1 LAHDID
7 GRRQVTGPTHSS
19 NDAGASAPVAVLGAG
34 SFGTALAIA
43 LARRGSRTRLW
54 GRNAAEMAEAE
65 RARRNPRYL
74 ADCEFPMTL
83 VATGDFDAA
92 LRDAEDI
99 VIATPSHALRAT
111 IESLKPRL
119 SPQQGLV
126 IASKGFEPGS
136 GKLAHEVVAEVAGSD
151 QPYAVLSGPTFASE
165 LGRGLPTAVI
175 IASTDDAFSH
185 RFAHRLNG
193 GGFRAY
199 TGRDV
204 VGVELG
210 GAAKNVIAI
219 AAGASD
225 GLGFGSNARSLLIT
239 RGLAEIRRL
248 GDKMG
253 AEPET
258 LMGLAGLGDL
268 VLTCTDNQSRNRRMG
283 LLLAGGKSIADATA
297 EIAQVVE
304 GIKAAP
310 EVHRLAQ
317 RYGVAMPITEV
328 ACAVIEGRMTPR
340 EAFATLASRSVRAE
354 AK

>member
-1 LAHDID
+1 MSSAASNANE
-7 GRRQVTGPTHSS
+7 PT
-19 NDAGASAPVAVLGAG
+19 ATPVAVIGAG
-34 SFGTALAIA
+34 SFGTALAIQ

-54 GRNAAEMAEAE
+54 GRNAAEMTEAD
-65 RARRNPRYL
+65 RIRHNPRYL

-83 VATGDFDAA
+83 VATGDLDAA

-99 VIATPSHALRAT
+99 VVATPSHALRST
-111 IESLKPRL
+111 VEMLKPKL
-119 SPQQGLV
+119 TANQGLV
-126 IASKGFEPGS
+126 IACKGFEPGS
-136 GKLAHEVVAEVAGSD
+136 GKLSHEVVAEVLDDSH
-151 QPYAVLSGPTFASE
+151 PYAVLSGPTFANE

-175 IASTDDAFSH
+175 IASRNDDFAK
-185 RFAHRLNG
+185 RVAHRLNG

-199 TGRDV
+199 TGHDV
-204 VGVELG
+204 IGVELG

-219 AAGASD
+219 AAGTSD

-248 GDKMG
+248 GEKMG
-253 AEPET
+253 AENET

-283 LLLAGGKSIADATA
+283 LLLATGKSLAEATA
-297 EIAQVVE
+297 EIQQVVE

-328 ACAVIEGRMTPR
+328 ACAVIDGRMTPR